1 MQAHAA
7 WSRIGGLGV
16 LALLMVG
23 WPAGASAQA
32 RPAGVTD
39 AAVSRGR
46 ELYAG
51 KGNCAACHGAQ
62 GEGTE
67 EGVPLASGKWELG
80 DGSYDWLQHVIR
92 HSGIAVRGRDGDPMP
107 MRGPSLLSPEEIADV
122 AAYVWTISRKRV
134 AP

>member
-1 MQAHAA
+1 MRAHAT

-16 LALLMVG
+16 LASLMVG
-23 WPAGASAQA
+23 WTVGAGAQE

-39 AAVSRGR
+39 SAVSRGQL
-46 ELYAG
+46 LYAG
-51 KGNCAACHGAQ
+51 NGNCAACHGAQ

-67 EGVPLASGKWELG
+67 EGVPLVSGKWELG
-80 DGSYDWLQHVIR
+80 DGSYAWLQHVIR

-107 MRGPSLLSPEEIADV
+107 MRGPTLLSPEEIADV
-122 AAYVWTISRKRV
+122 AAYVWTISRQRV

>member
-1 MQAHAA
+1 MQAHAT

-23 WPAGASAQA
+23 WTVGARAQE

-39 AAVSRGR
+39 ASVSRGQ

-80 DGSYDWLQHVIR
+80 DGSYAWLQHVIR